1 MWDLVVI
8 GGGSAGVRCAR
19 FSADRGAKVLL
30 VEQAR
35 LGGTCV
41 NAGCIPKKLLWYGAR
56 YGEELRDL
64 AGYGWSLPGEPVFDW
79 RALRVAKDREVER
92 LNGVYARL
100 LERAGVTHR
109 VGRAVITGPNRVRV
123 GDETIET
130 KLIVV
135 ATGGQPLRPI
145 APWGALAWT
154 SDDIFELDALP
165 RRIVV
170 LGARYVGCEFASIL
184 RGFGVETSLVSR
196 EELPLPGFD
205 TDLREELANAMQARG
220 IALHMSADVDE
231 VYREADGSFRVL
243 CTSGREIATDAIL
256 CAWGRVPQTAGFGL
270 AEVGVALGPTGGIIV
285 DDAFRSSVP
294 SILAIGDVLDR
305 IALTPVA
312 LAEAGVV
319 ADLLFG
325 GSDRSM
331 DYTTIPTAVFTSPP
345 VATVGLT
352 EAEARERRPV
362 RIFKTRFRPLLHAL
376 TGRDERTS
384 MKVVVDATTD
394 AVLGIHLVGE
404 DAPEIVQGFAVA
416 IRCGAT
422 KAQLDRTIGIHP
434 TAAEELL
441 TLRGET

>member
-1 MWDLVVI
+1 MWDLVVM

-19 FSADRGAKVLL
+19 FSADRGARVLL

-56 YGEELRDL
+56 YRDELEDL
-64 AGYGWSLPGEPVFDW
+64 AGYGWSLPGAPSFDW
-79 RALRVAKDREVER
+79 AAMRRAKDREVER
-92 LNGVYARL
+92 LNGVYARML
-100 LERAGVTHR
+100 DRAGVTHR
-109 VGRAVITGPNRVRV
+109 VGRAVVTGPHEVQVDGERIAT
-123 GDETIET
+123 EH
-130 KLIVV
+130 IVV
-135 ATGGQPLRPI
+135 ATGGHPLRPS
-145 APWGALAWT
+145 APWGPLAWT
-154 SDDIFELDALP
+154 SDDVFQLEAIP

-170 LGARYVGCEFASIL
+170 LGARYVGCELAGIL
-184 RGFGVETSLVSR
+184 HGFGVETSIVTR
-196 EELPLPGFD
+196 DELPLPGFD
-205 TDLREELANAMQARG
+205 IDLRHELARALQARG
-220 IALHMSADVDE
+220 IALHLSADVDD
-231 VYREADGSFRVL
+231 VTRAPDGSFLVR
-243 CTSGREIATDAIL
+243 CTTGREIPTDAIL
-256 CAWGRVPQTAGFGL
+256 CAWGRGPSTAGLGL
-270 AEVGVALGPTGGIIV
+270 EEVGVTLGPTGGVIV

-305 IALTPVA
+305 IELTPVA

-319 ADLLFG
+319 ADRLFG
-325 GSDRSM
+325 GADRTM
-331 DYTTIPTAVFTSPP
+331 DYTNIPTAVFSSPP

-352 EAEARERRPV
+352 EAEAREKGAV
-362 RIFKTRFRPLLHAL
+362 RIFETNFRPLKHAL
-376 TGRDERTS
+376 TGREERTM
-384 MKVVVDATTD
+384 MKVVVNAATD
-394 AVLGIHLVGE
+394 AVVGVHLVGD